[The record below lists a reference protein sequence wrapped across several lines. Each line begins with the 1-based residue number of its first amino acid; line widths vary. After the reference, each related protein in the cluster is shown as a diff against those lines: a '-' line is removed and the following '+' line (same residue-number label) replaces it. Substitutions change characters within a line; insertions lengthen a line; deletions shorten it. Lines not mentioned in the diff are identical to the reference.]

1 MEFER
6 RFRSEKAC
14 RDYVARI
21 RWAKGFTCPRCSH
34 RQGWQTARG
43 HWRCGKCMVDS
54 SPTAGTTFH
63 GSHLPLRVW
72 FRAIWWVT
80 NQKSG
85 ASALGLQRML
95 GLGSYRTAWT
105 CLHKLRRAMVRPGR
119 DSLSGKVEVD
129 EIPVG
134 GVEKENTGHA
144 WRNGKGKAIVAV
156 AVAKNGEG
164 IARIR
169 LKRIPGTAIAD
180 LNRFIKSAVTPGS
193 EVITDGWHGYN
204 DLKEIG
210 YIHHPTTLR
219 GKGQQASKAVLP
231 GVNKVASLLK
241 RWLLGMHHGAVSK
254 KHLDYYL
261 DEFTFRFN
269 RRMSASR
276 GMLFHRLIQHAVL
289 LDRIAYET
297 IINSNSVDQG
307 A

>member
-6 RFRSEKAC
+6 CFRSEKAC
-14 RDYVARI
+14 RDYLAKI
-21 RWAKGFTCPRCSH
+21 RWGKGFTCPRCGH
-34 RQGWQTARG
+34 TQGWQTARN
-43 HWRCGKCMVDS
+43 HWRCGKCQVDS
-54 SPTAGTTFH
+54 SPTSGTIFH
-63 GSHLPLRVW
+63 GSHLSLRIW
-72 FRAIWWVT
+72 FRAVWWVT

-105 CLHKLRRAMVRPGR
+105 CLHKLRRAMIRPGR
-119 DSLSGKVEVD
+119 DSLSGTVEVD

-134 GVEKENTGHA
+134 GVEKENSGHA
-144 WRNGKGKAIVAV
+144 WRNGRGKAIVAV
-156 AVAKNGEG
+156 AVAKNREG

-169 LKRIPGTAIAD
+169 LKRIPGTAITD
-180 LNRFIKSAVTPGS
+180 LSRFVKSAVAPGS

-204 DLKEIG
+204 GLKEIG

-276 GMLFHRLIQHAVL
+276 GMLFHRLIQQAVQ
-289 LDRIAYET
+289 LDHTPYET
-297 IINSNSVDQG
+297 IINSSSVD
-307 A
+307 

>member
-14 RDYVARI
+14 RDYLAKI
-21 RWAKGFTCPRCSH
+21 RWGHGFTCPRCTH
-34 RQGWQTARG
+34 MQGWQTARN
-43 HWRCGKCMVDS
+43 HWRCGKCQVDS
-54 SPTAGTTFH
+54 SPTSGTIFH
-63 GSHLPLRVW
+63 GSHLSLRIW

-85 ASALGLQRML
+85 ASALGLQQML

-129 EIPVG
+129 EIPLG
-134 GVEKENTGHA
+134 GIEKENSGHA
-144 WRNGKGKAIVAV
+144 WRDGRGKAIVAI
-156 AVAKNGEG
+156 AVERYGER

-169 LKRIPGTAIAD
+169 LKRIAGTTIAH
-180 LNRFIKSAVTPGS
+180 LSSFVKAAVMPGS

-204 DLKEIG
+204 GLKEIG
-210 YIHHPTTLR
+210 YIHQPMTLR
-219 GKGQQASKAVLP
+219 GMGQQASKALLP
-231 GVNKVASLLK
+231 GVNRVASLLK
-241 RWLLGMHHGAVSK
+241 RWLLGIHQGRVSK
-254 KHLDYYL
+254 KYLGYYL

-269 RRMSASR
+269 RRTSSSR
-276 GMLFHRLIQHAVL
+276 GMLFYRLIEQAVL
-289 LDRIAYET
+289 IDHVPYRNLV
-297 IINSNSVDQG
+297 NSNSVEQS